1 MCQIVMPHENK
12 DIKKNKYITSSTII
26 LYIPNPST
34 TAFHHRVNRFD
45 ISIIFMDFAKRKS
58 ICFAHKRVFC
68 LHSFHFNEKFLLL
81 YYGLLW
87 ANVVLRIILY
97 RFYRLSNQLLEPF

>member
-45 ISIIFMDFAKRKS
+45 ISI
-58 ICFAHKRVFC
+58 C
-68 LHSFHFNEKFLLL
+68 
-81 YYGLLW
+81 
-87 ANVVLRIILY
+87 
-97 RFYRLSNQLLEPF
+97 

>member
-12 DIKKNKYITSSTII
+12 DIKKINISQATQSFSIFQTPLQRPFTSE
-26 LYIPNPST
+26 L
-34 TAFHHRVNRFD
+34 
-45 ISIIFMDFAKRKS
+45 ISLTYQFVEYSINIFIIFMDFAKRKS

-68 LHSFHFNEKFLLL
+68 LHSFLFKENFLLL

-97 RFYRLSNQLLEPF
+97 